1 MAPILYLTRV
11 EKLSACHRLHSK
23 HLSDEENLKTYG
35 KCNNPNGHGH
45 NYKVEVTIK
54 GEIDDT
60 TGMVMNIA
68 DLKNYMNEA
77 ITKVIDHKN
86 LDKDVPYFIEKVS
99 KPEKTSQPHHLRKI
113 VSLDINKLQMYIH
126 ITYSNQIFSHIMLK
140 CANIMTIRN
149 NVFTCNMNIYLS
161 RLVLADFLQH

>member
-99 KPEKTSQPHHLRKI
+99 TTENVAVFIWESLKPYIPLGLLHSVKI
-113 VSLDINKLQMYIH
+113 YETDK
-126 ITYSNQIFSHIMLK
+126 
-140 CANIMTIRN
+140 
-149 NVFTCNMNIYLS
+149 NVVYFQGEYTE
-161 RLVLADFLQH
+161 